1 MQEKN
6 NHFLSLGNCQRL
18 FNIVKNILIVRGL
31 KRVTMGSHPPPPGST
46 NVPPVDDSNFMNGVG
61 SMEDQQPMNGA
72 LGKSSDDDLDD
83 EIPILFKVA
92 EELGIWTPVDELGY
106 SVHISEENIPT
117 DTGSQAPPLKDQTEE
132 NIGISN
138 YGNGSEIEGKSSV
151 EISIIDTKGKS
162 LSMKDIEAEEAKK
175 KQKEEVE
182 PTEAT
187 QMEAPQTRLRFSGVL
202 ANINEIADAFI
213 RTRKEAMKKNEL

>member
-6 NHFLSLGNCQRL
+6 NHFLSLGICQRL

-31 KRVTMGSHPPPPGST
+31 KRVTMGGHPPPPGST
-46 NVPPVDDSNFMNGVG
+46 NVPLVNDSNFMNGVG

-72 LGKSSDDDLDD
+72 LGKSSGDDLGD

-117 DTGSQAPPLKDQTEE
+117 DTGSQASPLKDQTEE
-132 NIGISN
+132 NI

-187 QMEAPQTRLRFSGVL
+187 QMEAPLTRVMPRFSGVL
-202 ANINEIADAFI
+202 ANINEKADAFI
-213 RTRKEAMKKNEL
+213 SSRKEAMKKDEL